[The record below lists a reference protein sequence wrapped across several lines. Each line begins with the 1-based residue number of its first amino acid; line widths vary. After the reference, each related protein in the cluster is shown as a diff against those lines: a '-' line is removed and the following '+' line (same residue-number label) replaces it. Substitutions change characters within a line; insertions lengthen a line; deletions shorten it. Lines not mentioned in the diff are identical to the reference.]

1 MYPAVVLADIAIIA
15 SPKLEIN
22 KLSKSDA
29 AKLFLGKVKTTEAG
43 NTPQI
48 FDLPDESAVKS
59 QFYQLLT
66 RKNPAQ
72 LHSYRARKLFTGQ
85 AYSLPIVLNS
95 QQDVLMTVANSENAM
110 AYLPIEAVDGSVKV
124 LLVIKE

>member
-1 MYPAVVLADIAIIA
+1 
-15 SPKLEIN
+15 
-22 KLSKSDA
+22 
-29 AKLFLGKVKTTEAG
+29 
-43 NTPQI
+43 
-48 FDLPDESAVKS
+48 
-59 QFYQLLT
+59 
-66 RKNPAQ
+66 